1 MLIRVALVLVI
12 AFWHEQTQAQ
22 TLDACGQPPAASTE
36 FCGSGP
42 AFDGSAGPAGPA
54 GPSGPTGSQGVV
66 GPTGPIGLTGPQG
79 PPAPSPNTLGYTG
92 SVTARQTS
100 TVAKMMGFGWAFT
113 PKISG
118 NVVVN
123 IALTV
128 YGTVGGGT
136 IDLLAVYGTG
146 KPPALGAIVPPGLVQ
161 VGPALA
167 VTPTANG
174 SFYPYFVT
182 AVATGL
188 TVGTPYWFD
197 LEGWVSSGG
206 GAFEIFN
213 GMATIGEIEVR

>member
-1 MLIRVALVLVI
+1 MLIRVALTLAVI

-22 TLDACGQPPAASTE
+22 MLDACGQPPAASTE

-42 AFDGSAGPAGPA
+42 AFDGSIGPV
-54 GPSGPTGSQGVV
+54 GPSGPAGSQGVA
-66 GPTGPIGLTGPQG
+66 GPTGPIGPQGPTGPQG
-79 PPAPSPNTLGYTG
+79 PAAPSPNTLGYTG
-92 SVTARQTS
+92 SVTKGQTN
-100 TVAKMMGFGWAFT
+100 TAAEMMGFGWSFT
-113 PKISG
+113 PKTSG

-136 IDLLAVYGTG
+136 IDLLAVYGIGT
-146 KPPALGAIVPPGLVQ
+146 PPALGAIVPSGLVQ
-161 VGPALA
+161 VGPTLA
-167 VTPTANG
+167 VTPTTNG

-188 TVGTPYWFD
+188 TVGTTYWFD

-213 GMATIGEIEVR
+213 GMATIVEIE